1 MKGNSLRS
9 ASRESSRNAS
19 RGKNVKKK
27 PRDIWLDIFGTFF
40 TNTLMPFELR
50 KVRIWFK
57 EVNIQ
62 IRVKLKVIGFISSFD
77 QFSFHQ
83 SV

>member
-1 MKGNSLRS
+1 
-9 ASRESSRNAS
+9 
-19 RGKNVKKK
+19 
-27 PRDIWLDIFGTFF
+27 
-40 TNTLMPFELR
+40 MPFELR

-62 IRVKLKVIGFISSFD
+62 IRVKLKVIGFIFSFD

-83 SV
+83 SI